1 MRGRAAPLASRFS
14 ATAASRGRSSALLA
28 QLGSDGFRPLDLGMA
43 RDDEVALSD
52 TLEAAASRCDAIVA
66 SGGVSVGNHD
76 VLRVVLGNLGGR
88 SMRSLDIAVKPGEHV
103 AVARLGEKR
112 TRAAPRRCADRKST
126 RLNSSHLG

>member
-1 MRGRAAPLASRFS
+1 
-14 ATAASRGRSSALLA
+14 
-28 QLGSDGFRPLDLGMA
+28 MA

-66 SGGVSVGNHD
+66 SGGVSVGDHD

-112 TRAAPRRCADRKST
+112 TRAAPRRCARTIGCTPSGSPARETATSAVST
-126 RLNSSHLG
+126 EAPDASR